1 MTVATAAPVTP
12 MSSTKIKM
20 GSSTMFT
27 MAPRPWEYM
36 DRMDRP
42 VPCSSRSNMI
52 SQNRPREPQQ
62 QTSR

>member
-1 MTVATAAPVTP
+1 
-12 MSSTKIKM
+12 
-20 GSSTMFT
+20 MFT